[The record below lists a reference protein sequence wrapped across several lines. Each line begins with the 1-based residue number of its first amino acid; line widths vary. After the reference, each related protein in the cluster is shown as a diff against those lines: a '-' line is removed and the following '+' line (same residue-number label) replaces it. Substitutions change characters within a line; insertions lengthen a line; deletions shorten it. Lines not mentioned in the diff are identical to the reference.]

1 GHRHRGEPMTEL
13 NPGDP
18 IGVIRPLAARML
30 PAVPG
35 ASGPRR
41 GGSRGRADRGS
52 TSPRGNRPRPGKC
65 AGRIMQSGATPL
77 GSLACRRGGVLGMV
91 PGGLLEREGELAR
104 IDRRLAA
111 ARAGR
116 GGVLVITGPAGIG
129 KTALLTE
136 AGERAGQAGMR
147 VLAGRGGELEGGF

>member
-1 GHRHRGEPMTEL
+1 
-13 NPGDP
+13 
-18 IGVIRPLAARML
+18 
-30 PAVPG
+30 
-35 ASGPRR
+35 
-41 GGSRGRADRGS
+41 
-52 TSPRGNRPRPGKC
+52 
-65 AGRIMQSGATPL
+65 
-77 GSLACRRGGVLGMV
+77 MV

-104 IDRRLAA
+104 IDGRLAA

-147 VLAGRGGELEGGF
+147 VLAGRGGGGGDASAGGGGGGGGGGLFVRCGAAAFWAVGDGRCPSGGGGPARRGG

>member
-1 GHRHRGEPMTEL
+1 
-13 NPGDP
+13 
-18 IGVIRPLAARML
+18 
-30 PAVPG
+30 
-35 ASGPRR
+35 
-41 GGSRGRADRGS
+41 
-52 TSPRGNRPRPGKC
+52 
-65 AGRIMQSGATPL
+65 
-77 GSLACRRGGVLGMV
+77 MV

-136 AGERAGQAGMR
+136 AGERAGQAG
-147 VLAGRGGELEGGF
+147 VGGLAGGGGGGGGGVLFGGGGGRFLAGLGGGALVGGGGGAVRGGRAAAGGVGG